1 VSICIHKLRAATQL
15 RTQFSVEKRC
25 QRPSTTKLSEIQ
37 LGIKSDRLLTD
48 VFRRHFPLL
57 SSTTPFACSRQI
69 FCLFPRF
76 MLRSTGLE
84 VTFSDGSSVFFN
96 FPGDT
101 CKSASAPVTQAY
113 RKICTNIAALPVSR
127 LWMRFLRCKRV
138 QFYSSGL
145 SISGL
150 GDSLVRFELT

>member
-1 VSICIHKLRAATQL
+1 MCICIHKVRAALALGPNSQ
-15 RTQFSVEKRC
+15 SKRGVGVRVP
-25 QRPSTTKLSEIQ
+25 QKLTKVPEIQ

-138 QFYSSGL
+138 QF
-145 SISGL
+145 
-150 GDSLVRFELT
+150 